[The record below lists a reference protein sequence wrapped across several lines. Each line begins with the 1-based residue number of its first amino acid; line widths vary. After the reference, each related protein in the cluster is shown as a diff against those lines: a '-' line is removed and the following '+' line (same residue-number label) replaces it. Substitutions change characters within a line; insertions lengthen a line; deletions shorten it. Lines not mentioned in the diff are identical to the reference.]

1 MSRSMG
7 LQDHLLEVLKPG
19 LQERSYQDQ
28 EYLIRQGEQGTYM
41 LYIMQGQVEVLLRL
55 PSHSHRSVWPL
66 TYACF
71 LSVWATLSTR
81 CCQTAANEWPW
92 PVNSVQ
98 SKPLRL
104 LSLPDEPP
112 S

>member
-1 MSRSMG
+1 M

-55 PSHSHRSVWPL
+55 PSHTHRYPCCTGHEHTSEIPL
-66 TYACF
+66 KQA
-71 LSVWATLSTR
+71 LA
-81 CCQTAANEWPW
+81 
-92 PVNSVQ
+92 
-98 SKPLRL
+98 
-104 LSLPDEPP
+104 
-112 S
+112 

>member
-1 MSRSMG
+1 ML

-55 PSHSHRSVWPL
+55 PSHTHR
-66 TYACF
+66 
-71 LSVWATLSTR
+71 WATD
-81 CCQTAANEWPW
+81 A
-92 PVNSVQ
+92 
-98 SKPLRL
+98 
-104 LSLPDEPP
+104 
-112 S
+112 